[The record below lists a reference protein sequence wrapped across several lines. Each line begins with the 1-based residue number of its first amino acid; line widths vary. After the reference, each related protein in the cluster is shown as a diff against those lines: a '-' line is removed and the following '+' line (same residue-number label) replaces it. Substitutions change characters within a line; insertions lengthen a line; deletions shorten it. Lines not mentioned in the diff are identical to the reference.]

1 MVLILLSSGQLGVC
15 ALRRSRL
22 SVYSGFDSCVIA
34 STSEQVSMAKCCA
47 DCCASESTE
56 AVSSQRTKRFFV
68 SVSSKT
74 PSVISVCRVVNY
86 FHNVSCQ
93 TTSRITGCSLD
104 TVCQSTCELSVTP
117 AEATPAEA
125 LVRYCQL
132 TVERLFWVFF
142 NWSAEPKDDQAAIWS
157 SFSKLKLSY

>member
-1 MVLILLSSGQLGVC
+1 MC
-15 ALRRSRL
+15 ALRQSL
-22 SVYSGFDSCVIA
+22 SVCSGFDSCVIA
-34 STSEQVSMAKCCA
+34 SMSEQVSTAKCCA

-56 AVSSQRTKRFFV
+56 AVSSHRTKRFFV

-74 PSVISVCRVVNY
+74 PSVILVCRVVNY

-117 AEATPAEA
+117 AEA
-125 LVRYCQL
+125 LVRDCQL
-132 TVERLFWVFF
+132 TVERLFWGFLTEV
-142 NWSAEPKDDQAAIWS
+142 
-157 SFSKLKLSY
+157 LSHDVKQPSGVLSVN